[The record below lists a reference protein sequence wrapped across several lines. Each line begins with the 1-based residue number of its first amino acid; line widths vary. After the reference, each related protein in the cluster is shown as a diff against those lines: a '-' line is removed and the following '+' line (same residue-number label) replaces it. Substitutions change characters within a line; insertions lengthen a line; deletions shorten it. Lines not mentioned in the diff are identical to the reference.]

1 MIIHKVNQSCKTHF
15 NSNMMNLV
23 ILFKRQ
29 SREDKRHDIIC
40 LLSMFDT
47 ALFFSSILKFED
59 IKEVIR
65 SRKSERQ
72 CIGQKKKDKWA
83 NDDLQTLHRKI
94 KIEQH
99 EPH

>member
-1 MIIHKVNQSCKTHF
+1 
-15 NSNMMNLV
+15 
-23 ILFKRQ
+23 
-29 SREDKRHDIIC
+29 
-40 LLSMFDT
+40 MFDT

-72 CIGQKKKDKWA
+72 CIGQKKKDKWE